1 VWCSVDLRDGNQ
13 ALIEPMDIPRKLR
26 MFQTLVQIGFKEIEV
41 GFPSASQVEFD
52 FIRKLIDEDLIPQD
66 VTIQVLTQARE
77 PLIRRTFEALQGARR
92 VIVHLYNAT
101 APVMRKVVLGL
112 DEDGIVE
119 LATSQA
125 RLFNELAAQQ
135 PGTEWVFQYSPEM
148 FSGTELPFAKRVV
161 DAVMDVWQPTPQ
173 RKCIVNLPSTVEHS
187 TPNIF
192 ADMIEW
198 MHRHLARR
206 DSIVL
211 SVHPHNDRGTGTAA
225 GEFAVMAGADR
236 LEGCLFGNG
245 ERTGNLDLVNVALNL
260 YSQGVHPGLDFSD
273 IDEIRRTVEHCNQL
287 PVHPRHPYVGDLV
300 YTSFSGSHQDAIKKA
315 FSARKDGDI
324 WDMPY
329 LPLDP
334 KDLGRSYEAVI
345 RVNSQSG
352 KGGISYLL
360 ESEYGL
366 ELPRRLQIEF
376 SQVVQAVMDASG
388 KELTAQDHWSCSS
401 ASTAGPSRRRAPAAE
416 EAGAAGTSV
425 KLSAEVVGG
434 RCWRCRAPATGRSTP
449 SSKAWPAA
457 TGETMRVLDY
467 HEHAIGAGAD
477 AGAVAYLELRVGERR
492 LFGVGMDANIVSASL
507 KAIVSGLQRAP
518 GTGRSTGER
527 RRMADQLIIFDTTL
541 RDGEQ
546 SPGASMTK
554 DEKLRIAR
562 QLERLKVDVIEAG
575 FAASSNGDFEA
586 VQAIARDQGLHRLF
600 AVARQR
606 PRHQRAPPRR

>member
-1 VWCSVDLRDGNQ
+1 MLKQAAVKYRAFPPVRLTDRTWPDAILTHPPVWCSVDLRDGNQ
-13 ALIEPMDIPRKLR
+13 ALIEPMDIARKLR
-26 MFQTLVQIGFKEIEV
+26 MFQTLVKIGFKQIEV

-52 FIRKLIDEDLIPQD
+52 FVRRLIEGALVPED

-77 PLIRRTFEALQGARR
+77 PLIRRTFEALQGARK

-125 RLFNELAAQQ
+125 SLFVTLAAQQ
-135 PGTEWVFQYSPEM
+135 PQTEWTFQYSPEM
-148 FSGTELPFAKRVV
+148 FSGTELAFSRRVV
-161 DAVMDVWQPTPQ
+161 DAVTDVWQPTPA
-173 RKCIVNLPSTVEHS
+173 RKCIINLPSTVEHS

-198 MHRHLARR
+198 MHRNIARR
-206 DSIVL
+206 DSVVL

-260 YSQGVHPGLDFSD
+260 YSQGVDPGLDFSD

-287 PVHPRHPYVGDLV
+287 PVHPRHPYAGDLV

-315 FSARKDGDI
+315 FSARKEADI

-360 ESEYGL
+360 ESEFGL

-376 SQVVQAVMDASG
+376 SQAVQTVMDAIG
-388 KELTAQDHWSCSS
+388 KELTAQDLFGLFEREYGVRSIAAPTHQVLEEVQG
-401 ASTAGPSRRRAPAAE
+401 ASGTVVKLAADVVVGSRRLSIH
-416 EAGAAGTSV
+416 GAGTGPIDAFV
-425 KLSAEVVGG
+425 DGLA
-434 RCWRCRAPATGRSTP
+434 
-449 SSKAWPAA
+449 AA
-457 TGETMRVLDY
+457 TGETLRVLDY
-467 HEHAIGAGAD
+467 HEHAIGSGAD
-477 AGAVAYLELRVGERR
+477 AQAVAYLEMRVGNQT
-492 LFGVGMDANIVSASL
+492 LFGVGIDTNIVSASL
-507 KAIVSGLQRAP
+507 KAIVSGLQRAQAR
-518 GTGRSTGER
+518 GQQEESTC
-527 RRMADQLIIFDTTL
+527 QT
-541 RDGEQ
+541 
-546 SPGASMTK
+546 
-554 DEKLRIAR
+554 
-562 QLERLKVDVIEAG
+562 
-575 FAASSNGDFEA
+575 N
-586 VQAIARDQGLHRLF
+586 
-600 AVARQR
+600 
-606 PRHQRAPPRR
+606 

>member
-1 VWCSVDLRDGNQ
+1 MLKQAASKYRAFPPVRLTDRTWPDVVLTRPPVWCSVDLRDGNQ
-13 ALIEPMDIPRKLR
+13 ALIEPMDIARKLR
-26 MFQTLVQIGFKEIEV
+26 MFEALVDIGFREIEV

-52 FIRKLIDEDLIPQD
+52 FIRKLIDDNLVPDD

-125 RLFNELAAQQ
+125 RLFIDLAKRQ
-135 PGTEWVFQYSPEM
+135 PQTHWTFQYSPEM
-148 FSGTELPFAKRVV
+148 FSGTELAFSKRVV
-161 DAVMDVWQPTPQ
+161 DAVTGVWQPTVQ

-198 MHRHLARR
+198 MHRNLERR
-206 DSIVL
+206 DAIVL

-260 YSQGVHPGLDFSD
+260 YSQGVDPGLDFSD

-287 PVHPRHPYVGDLV
+287 PVHPRHPYAGDLV

-315 FSARKDGDI
+315 FAARKEGDI

-376 SQVVQAVMDASG
+376 SQVVQAVMDATG
-388 KELTAQDHWSCSS
+388 KELTAQDLFQLFEREY
-401 ASTAGPSRRRAPAAE
+401 G
-416 EAGAAGTSV
+416 V
-425 KLSAEVVGG
+425 
-434 RCWRCRAPATGRSTP
+434 RSTP
-449 SSKAWPAA
+449 APTHQVLEEARGIGGPVVKLAADVVLAGRSVNIQGAGTGPIDAFVAGLAEA
-457 TGETMRVLDY
+457 TGESLRVLDY
-467 HEHAIGAGAD
+467 HEHAIGSGAN
-477 AGAVAYLELRVGERR
+477 AQAVAYLEMRVGQQT
-492 LFGVGMDANIVSASL
+492 LFGVGIDANIVSASL
-507 KAIVSGLQRAP
+507 KAIVSGLQRA
-518 GTGRSTGER
+518 
-527 RRMADQLIIFDTTL
+527 
-541 RDGEQ
+541 
-546 SPGASMTK
+546 K
-554 DEKLRIAR
+554 
-562 QLERLKVDVIEAG
+562 
-575 FAASSNGDFEA
+575 AAQTISA
-586 VQAIARDQGLHRLF
+586 V
-600 AVARQR
+600 
-606 PRHQRAPPRR
+606 PN